1 VREKKGR
8 AAQSPAGTHLHASIL
23 QHLEHVLLHVALRQ
37 RKVDL
42 HIVVRNRPCHFSE
55 KQGAPTAAQN
65 SKKERQTQA
74 LLRQG

>member
-1 VREKKGR
+1 MGPWGACGGEEGGVREKKGR

-42 HIVVRNRPCHFSE
+42 HIVVRNRRCHFF
-55 KQGAPTAAQN
+55 
-65 SKKERQTQA
+65 
-74 LLRQG
+74 